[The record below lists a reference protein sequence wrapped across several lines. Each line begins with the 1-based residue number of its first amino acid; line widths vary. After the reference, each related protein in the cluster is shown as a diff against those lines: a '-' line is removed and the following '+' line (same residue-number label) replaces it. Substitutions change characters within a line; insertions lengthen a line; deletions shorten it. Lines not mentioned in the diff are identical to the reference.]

1 MATWTHLNS
10 CFTANGQ
17 CINSCIWTYEIL
29 LTFDSGEC
37 HCVESARI
45 WVFSGPYFPAFGL
58 NTERES
64 ILSSHFNII
73 WLCYAETY
81 SPFCFS
87 SNLDFLSIRM
97 LGPSFPTS
105 TGFIYRLD
113 DYLKLFYMGWK
124 FQLSLF
130 KPWWNFTWLY
140 RDYIFFRITAI
151 LFLHCFHLSCKM
163 KSHRVVKLNFQPDLE
178 AVNYHHKAPHLGCCG
193 SPRSTN
199 DHFSTSN
206 LTIPSLE

>member
-1 MATWTHLNS
+1 MGSALILVFELMRSFW
-10 CFTANGQ
+10 
-17 CINSCIWTYEIL
+17 L
-29 LTFDSGEC
+29 LTLVNATGWKVPVFGFFL
-37 HCVESARI
+37 VRI
-45 WVFSGPYFPAFGL
+45 FPHSDW
-58 NTERES
+58 TRRES

-81 SPFCFS
+81 SLFCFS
-87 SNLDFLSIRM
+87 SNLDLLSIRM
-97 LGPSFPTS
+97 LGLSFPTW

-124 FQLSLF
+124 FQLGLF

-163 KSHRVVKLNFQPDLE
+163 KCHCVVKLNFQPDLE

-193 SPRSTN
+193 SPRSAN